1 MTLEGRRPPAGAE
14 ITFSGVPAWLLI
26 AYLVEM
32 GGGEDGNE
40 VVRGDRWTARL
51 TSGRRKVGSIAIGRV
66 TVTIEGAAAEET
78 MAVLRKKAQRGGG

>member
-1 MTLEGRRPPAGAE
+1 LDGSDLPAGAE

-32 GGGEDGNE
+32 GGTEDGHE
-40 VVRGDRWTARL
+40 AVRGDRWTAKL
-51 TSGRRKVGSIAIGRV
+51 ASGRRKIGSIAIGRV

>member
-1 MTLEGRRPPAGAE
+1 M
-14 ITFSGVPAWLLI
+14 I

-32 GGGEDGNE
+32 GGTEDGNE
-40 VVRGDRWTARL
+40 VVRGAGWAAKL
-51 TSGRRKVGSIAIGRV
+51 ASGRRKIGSIAIGRV